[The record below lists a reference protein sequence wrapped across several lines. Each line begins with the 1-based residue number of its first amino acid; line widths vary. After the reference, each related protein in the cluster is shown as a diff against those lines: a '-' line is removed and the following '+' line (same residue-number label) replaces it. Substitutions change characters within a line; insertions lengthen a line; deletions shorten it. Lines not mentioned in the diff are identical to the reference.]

1 MKSKRFLRARV
12 FLSAVVTRLG
22 TVLFDTVFC
31 SVRGFVSGGF
41 LCPGID
47 VGERCTFCVVFCSRL
62 RQVLGRE
69 NFFP

>member
-1 MKSKRFLRARV
+1 MKSKRFLRARG

-41 LCPGID
+41 FAPGL
-47 VGERCTFCVVFCSRL
+47 T
-62 RQVLGRE
+62 
-69 NFFP
+69 